1 MSYGMNPSATGVNP
15 TTFNTG
21 AVKAGSMKEKIPSGY
36 NKGSL
41 QQFTP
46 EQMQL
51 FQQMFGHVGP
61 ESYLSKLAGGDQS
74 TFGEIEA
81 PALRQFA
88 GLQGNIASRFSGMG
102 GLGARKSSGFQNTM
116 NSAASNFAQDL
127 QSQRQGLQRQA
138 LMDLM
143 GISNSLLGQRPYE
156 NFLVEKQKKQSGLGG
171 TIGAGI
177 GGIGGFFAGGPMGAL
192 QGAQLGYGVGSQF

>member
-1 MSYGMNPSATGVNP
+1 MTYGLSPSATGVNP

-21 AVKAGSMKEKIPSGY
+21 AVKEKIPSGY
-36 NKGSL
+36 KKGSL

-46 EQMQL
+46 EQMNL
-51 FQQMFGHVGP
+51 FQQMFGQVGP

-81 PALRQFA
+81 PAMRQFS
-88 GLQGNIASRFSGMG
+88 GMQGNIASRFSGMG
-102 GLGARKSSGFQNTM
+102 GLGARRSSGFQNTM

-138 LMDLM
+138 IMDLM
-143 GISNSLLGQRPYE
+143 GISNSLLGQRPQE
-156 NFLVEKQKKQSGLGG
+156 NFLVQKQQRQSGLGG
-171 TIGAGI
+171 AIGAGV
-177 GGIGGFFAGGPMGAL
+177 GGLGGFMMGGPSGAL
-192 QGAQLGYGVGSQF
+192 TGAQLGYGVGSQF